1 MSDFWGPLI
10 SGGASLVGAIGGI
23 TLGAIEQNDNRYFNE
38 QNLALAKEAQA
49 AQLKQQDWAN
59 EQYIENRDY
68 SRALQERIFEREDT
82 AMQRAVDD
90 YTAAGFSPLAALGQS
105 AGAGA
110 VVSQPALPSSSVGG
124 NQAHFTPGS
133 SSSLQNAFSH
143 LADSGHRIGAMMMT
157 RLENQKQR
165 DHQSAMQTIQ
175 LASEFRKQG
184 NEHMHSLLM
193 QSLEQDWKEQQQAR
207 EFAQELSVL
216 ESSQNLQREL
226 QRSLQA
232 HQSSMQ
238 EDAQQHAKDMVDLDM
253 DNLSARE
260 DPTVRAIS
268 TNFEA
273 SIETLKKSKNPVI
286 KSLAEKAEKNPI
298 YKQALLDTIRGFN
311 HQTEGLVDAIGDIL
325 PF

>member
-1 MSDFWGPLI
+1 MADWISTAI
-10 SGGASLVGAIGGI
+10 SGAASAIGSIGGLV
-23 TLGAIEQNDNRYFNE
+23 LGAKEMENNSHYNR

-90 YTAAGFSPLAALGQS
+90 FTAAGFSPLAALGQS

-110 VVSQPALPSSSVGG
+110 VVSQPSLPSSSVGG
-124 NQAHFTPGS
+124 NQAHFTPES
-133 SSSLQNAFSH
+133 SGSLQNAFSH
-143 LADSGHRIGAMMMT
+143 LADSGHKVGAMLMT
-157 RLENQKQR
+157 QLENQKQR
-165 DHQSAMQTIQ
+165 DHQSAMQTLQ
-175 LASEFRKQG
+175 LASEFKKQG
-184 NEHMHSLLM
+184 KEHVQQMLL
-193 QSLEQDWKEQQQAR
+193 QSLEQDWKEQQQTR
-207 EFAQELSVL
+207 EFAQELTVL
-216 ESSQNLQREL
+216 ESNQSLQREL

-238 EDAQQHAKDMVDLDM
+238 EDAQQHAKDMVDLEM
-253 DNLSARE
+253 SNLSARE

-273 SIETLKKSKNPVI
+273 SIEALKKSKNPVI